1 MDRYLRQFDDL
12 AGIETGN
19 FAVRWMERIIFFFLF
34 LMVVSA
40 PHSIAATQIA
50 WLTGMFL
57 WVIRLFLK
65 PRPRLFRTPLDIAL
79 WAFFGWSV
87 ITSIFSY
94 NPAVSLDR
102 LRGTALFLIFY
113 FVIYNLKNLR
123 AVRFVACALLFSC
136 MVNVV
141 WVPVQ
146 RLLGRGVEIHGLSP
160 DSPLSRIYL
169 ADGTKTNLIDGDTL
183 LTANKKKVHSPE
195 DLVSEI
201 ERNETTAIQF
211 YRPDFDLVVTA
222 RRADLLDGATAVEK
236 LGFTS
241 WKKSHN
247 WRSSGFYGHYA
258 TYAEVMQLIASL
270 ALGLFI
276 GSFLRKGDAAKARRG
291 EEEKRSG
298 GENAV
303 DSDKARSISRL
314 LFSSAPLLLLLTLAG
329 MSLALL
335 LTVTRASQL
344 AFLISAAAMVIMV
357 GNRKLLLGAAAI
369 ILPVAIGGLI
379 FLQQSRQ
386 VGFFDPNDDS
396 IKYRQTMYK
405 DGFRL
410 WTTSPRHFLLGV
422 GMDSVQKYW
431 REWGLYDGGKMAM
444 GHFHSTLLQLLVER
458 GLLALLL
465 YLAMFVVYWKTLWRG
480 LKAVKDEPPPEN
492 GLLGASTWMDRGI
505 LLGCFGGAIGFFA
518 SSVVHYN
525 FGDAEVVMILF
536 LLMGV
541 SVRLTQPKPSLS

>member
-1 MDRYLRQFDDL
+1 MITEYLKQFDHL
-12 AGIETGN
+12 AGIQTEN
-19 FAVRWMERIIFFFLF
+19 FALRWLERVIFFFLV

-57 WVIRLFLK
+57 WVIRLAFK
-65 PRPRLFRTPLDIAL
+65 PRPRLFRTPLDIVL
-79 WAFFGWSV
+79 WAFFGLSV
-87 ITSIFSY
+87 VTSIFSY
-94 NPAVSLDR
+94 DPATSLDR

-113 FVIYNLKNLR
+113 FLIYNLKNLR
-123 AVRFVACALLFSC
+123 ALRFVACAILFSC
-136 MVNVV
+136 MINVV

-146 RLLGRGVEIHGLSP
+146 RLMGRGVEIHGVSP
-160 DSPLSRIYL
+160 ESPLSNIYL
-169 ADGTKTNLIDGDTL
+169 ADGSKASLYDGDTL
-183 LTANKKKVHSPE
+183 LTAGSKKLNTPE
-195 DLVSEI
+195 DVVAAI
-201 ERNETTAIQF
+201 EQAETTKLKF

-222 RRADLLDGATAVEK
+222 RRADLLSGTTAMER

-247 WRSSGFYGHYA
+247 WRSSGFFGHYA

-270 ALGLFI
+270 ALGLFFGAI
-276 GSFLRKGDAAKARRG
+276 LRKRRG
-291 EEEKRSG
+291 EIRGRGDESDRS
-298 GENAV
+298 A
-303 DSDKARSISRL
+303 SPRL
-314 LFSSAPLLLLLTLAG
+314 PLSSTPLLLFLCVSG

-344 AFLISAAAMVIMV
+344 AFLISAAAMVITV

-369 ILPVAIGGLI
+369 ILPVAIGGLF

-396 IKYRQTMYK
+396 IKYRQTMYR

-410 WTTSPRHFLLGV
+410 WTESPRHFLLGV
-422 GMDSVQKYW
+422 GMDSVQKHW
-431 REWGLYDGGKMAM
+431 REWGLYDEGRMAM

-458 GLLALLL
+458 GLFALLL
-465 YLAMFVVYWKTLWRG
+465 YLAMFLIYWKTLWRG
-480 LKAVKDEPPPEN
+480 LKASRDEPPTED
-492 GLLGASTWMDRGI
+492 GLLGNSTWMDRGI

-518 SSVVHYN
+518 SSIVHYN
-525 FGDAEVVMILF
+525 FGDAEVVMVLF

-541 SVRLTQPKPSLS
+541 SVRLTQLTRARVQTRATVE

>member
-1 MDRYLRQFDDL
+1 MESLLQEFDDL
-12 AGIETGN
+12 AGIDTEN
-19 FAVRWMERIIFFFLF
+19 FIARWMDRVIFFFLV
-34 LMVVSA
+34 LMVISM

-57 WVIRLFLK
+57 WVIRLFIK
-65 PRPRLFRTPLDIAL
+65 PRPRLFRTPLDIVL
-79 WAFFGWSV
+79 WAFFLWSV
-87 ITSIFSY
+87 VTSIFSY
-94 NPAVSLDR
+94 DPAVSLDR

-113 FVIYNLKNLR
+113 FVVYNLKNLR
-123 AVRFVACALLFSC
+123 AVRFAACALVFSC

-146 RLLGRGVEIHGLSP
+146 RLMGRGVEIHGVSP
-160 DSPLSRIYL
+160 QSPLSNIYL
-169 ADGTKTNLIDGDTL
+169 ADGSKAALYDGDTL
-183 LTANKKKVHSPE
+183 LTADNKKLNTPDEV
-195 DLVSEI
+195 VAAI
-201 ERNETTAIQF
+201 EKNETTKLKF

-222 RRADLLDGATAVEK
+222 RRDSLLPGSTAMER
-236 LGFTS
+236 LGITS

-247 WRSSGFYGHYA
+247 WRSSGFFGHYA

-276 GSFLRKGDAAKARRG
+276 GSFLRRGDTGAIRRHEEDLSAASPRPRFTA
-291 EEEKRSG
+291 S
-298 GENAV
+298 
-303 DSDKARSISRL
+303 SIL
-314 LFSSAPLLLLLTLAG
+314 LFLALAG

-344 AFLISAAAMVIMV
+344 AFLISAAAMVITV

-386 VGFFDPNDDS
+386 VGFFDPSDDS
-396 IKYRQTMYK
+396 IKYRVTMYK
-405 DGFRL
+405 DGYRL
-410 WTTSPRHFLLGV
+410 WTTDARHFVVGV
-422 GMDSVQKYW
+422 GMDSVQKHW

-444 GHFHSTLLQLLVER
+444 GHFHSTLLQLVVER
-458 GLLALLL
+458 GLFALLL
-465 YLAMFVVYWKTLWRG
+465 YLAMFAIYWKTLWRG
-480 LKAVKDEPPPEN
+480 LKAVRDEPPSEN
-492 GLLGASTWMDRGI
+492 GLFGASTWMDRGI

-525 FGDAEVVMILF
+525 FGDAEVVMALF

-541 SVRLTQPKPSLS
+541 SVRLTQLTGAPASRLQ

>member
-1 MDRYLRQFDDL
+1 
-12 AGIETGN
+12 
-19 FAVRWMERIIFFFLF
+19 LF
-34 LMVVSA
+34 
-40 PHSIAATQIA
+40 I
-50 WLTGMFL
+50 
-57 WVIRLFLK
+57 K
-65 PRPRLFRTPLDIAL
+65 PRPRLFRTPMDTAL
-79 WAFFGWSV
+79 WAFFAWSAV
-87 ITSIFSY
+87 TSFFSYDPPTSI
-94 NPAVSLDR
+94 DR

-113 FVIYNLKNLR
+113 FVIYNLKNIR
-123 AVRFVACALLFSC
+123 AVRFLACALLFSC

-146 RLLGRGVEIHGLSP
+146 RLLGRGVEIHGVAAN
-160 DSPLSRIYL
+160 SPLSNIYL
-169 ADGTKTNLIDGDTL
+169 ADGSKAALYDGDTL
-183 LTANKKKVHSPE
+183 LAANKKKISSPE
-195 DLVSEI
+195 DLVAEI
-201 ERNETTAIQF
+201 ERGETTPVLF

-222 RRADLLDGATAVEK
+222 RKADLLPGNTAMER
-236 LGFTS
+236 LGITS
-241 WKKSHN
+241 WKRSHN

-276 GSFLRKGDAAKARRG
+276 GSILRRRKG
-291 EEEKRSG
+291 EEENGRRG
-298 GENAV
+298 DPV
-303 DSDKARSISRL
+303 IDKPYKNRPSL
-314 LFSSAPLLLLLTLAG
+314 LHSFSPLLLICLAG

-344 AFLISAAAMVIMV
+344 GFLISAAAMVIAV

-410 WTTSPRHFLLGV
+410 WTESPRHFLLGV
-422 GMDSVQKYW
+422 GMDSVQKNW

-465 YLAMFVVYWKTLWRG
+465 YLFMFVVYWRYLWRG
-480 LKAVKDEPPPEN
+480 LKMTKEESPPEA
-492 GLLGASTWMDRGI
+492 GLFGSSGWMDKGI

-525 FGDAEVVMILF
+525 FGDAEVVMVMF

-541 SVRLTQPKPSLS
+541 SVRLTQRTGARAARLH

>member
-1 MDRYLRQFDDL
+1 MESLLQKFDHL
-12 AGIETGN
+12 AGIETEN
-19 FAVRWMERIIFFFLF
+19 FALRWFERVIFFFLM

-57 WVIRLFLK
+57 WVIRLFIK

-79 WAFFGWSV
+79 WAFFLWSV
-87 ITSIFSY
+87 VTSIFSY
-94 NPAVSLDR
+94 DPPVSLDR

-123 AVRFVACALLFSC
+123 AVRFVACALVFSC
-136 MVNVV
+136 MVNVI
-141 WVPVQ
+141 WVPIQ
-146 RLLGRGVEIHGLSP
+146 RALGRGVEIHGTSP
-160 DSPLSRIYL
+160 ESPLSNIYL
-169 ADGTKTNLIDGDTL
+169 ADGSKAALYDGDTL
-183 LTANKKKVHSPE
+183 LTANKKKIYSPE
-195 DLVSEI
+195 DLVAEI

-222 RRADLLDGATAVEK
+222 RRSSLLPGSTAMER
-236 LGFTS
+236 LGITS

-270 ALGLFI
+270 ALGLFV
-276 GSFLRKGDAAKARRG
+276 GALLRRRRG
-291 EEEKRSG
+291 DTETRRRGDGSEG
-298 GENAV
+298 AV
-303 DSDKARSISRL
+303 SPRL
-314 LFSSAPLLLLLTLAG
+314 HFPASLILLLTVLA

-344 AFLISAAAMVIMV
+344 AFLISAAAMVISV
-357 GNRKLLLGAAAI
+357 GNRKLLLGAAAV

-410 WTTSPRHFLLGV
+410 WTESPRHFLVGV
-422 GMDSVQKYW
+422 GMDSIQKNW

-458 GLLALLL
+458 GLPALLL
-465 YLAMFVVYWKTLWRG
+465 YLFMFAVYWKTLSRG
-480 LKAVKDEPPPEN
+480 LKAVTDEPPSED
-492 GLLGASTWMDRGI
+492 GLFGSSTWMDRGI

-525 FGDAEVVMILF
+525 FGDAEVVMVLF

-541 SVRLTQPKPSLS
+541 SVRLTQLRGKP

>member
-1 MDRYLRQFDDL
+1 MTEYLQKFDQL
-12 AGIETGN
+12 AGIDSEN
-19 FAVRWMERIIFFFLF
+19 FIARWMDRVIFFFLV
-34 LMVVSA
+34 LMVVAA

-57 WVIRLFLK
+57 WIIRLFIK
-65 PRPRLFRTPLDIAL
+65 PRPRLFRTPLDIVL
-79 WAFFGWSV
+79 WAFFALSV
-87 ITSIFSY
+87 VTSVFSY
-94 NPAVSLDR
+94 DPAVSLDR

-123 AVRFVACALLFSC
+123 AVRFAACALVFSC
-136 MVNVV
+136 MVNVI

-146 RLLGRGVEIHGLSP
+146 RLIGRGVEIHGVSKE
-160 DSPLSRIYL
+160 SPLSNIYL
-169 ADGTKTNLIDGDTL
+169 ADGSKAALYDGDTL
-183 LTANKKKVHSPE
+183 LTADNKKLKTPE
-195 DLVSEI
+195 DVVAAI
-201 ERNETTAIQF
+201 EQNETTKLKF

-222 RRADLLDGATAVEK
+222 RRDSLLPGSTAIER
-236 LGFTS
+236 LGITS

-247 WRSSGFYGHYA
+247 WRSSGFFGHYA

-276 GSFLRKGDAAKARRG
+276 GSFLRRGDTATRG
-291 EEEKRSG
+291 H
-298 GENAV
+298 GEDISSASPRLPLSV
-303 DSDKARSISRL
+303 SSIL
-314 LFSSAPLLLLLTLAG
+314 LFLALSG

-344 AFLISAAAMVIMV
+344 AFLISAAAMVITV

-386 VGFFDPNDDS
+386 VGFFDPSDDS
-396 IKYRQTMYK
+396 IKYRVTMYK
-405 DGFRL
+405 DGYRL
-410 WTTSPRHFLLGV
+410 WTESPRHFVVGV
-422 GMDSVQKYW
+422 GMDSVQKHW

-444 GHFHSTLLQLLVER
+444 GHFHSTLLQLVVER
-458 GLLALLL
+458 GLFALLL
-465 YLAMFVVYWKTLWRG
+465 YLAMFAIYWKTLWRG
-480 LKAVKDEPPPEN
+480 LKAARDEPPSEN
-492 GLLGASTWMDRGI
+492 GLFGSPTWMDRGI
-505 LLGCFGGAIGFFA
+505 LLGCLGGAIGFFA

-525 FGDAEVVMILF
+525 FGDAEVVMVLF

-541 SVRLTQPKPSLS
+541 SVRLTQLTGAGISNTVRTSNK

>member
-1 MDRYLRQFDDL
+1 MESLLQKFDDL
-12 AGIETGN
+12 AGIEIEN
-19 FAVRWMERIIFFFLF
+19 FALRWFERVIFFFLV

-57 WVIRLFLK
+57 WVIRLFIK

-79 WAFFGWSV
+79 WAFFLWSV
-87 ITSIFSY
+87 VTSIFSY
-94 NPAVSLDR
+94 DPPVSLDR

-123 AVRFVACALLFSC
+123 AVRFAACALIFSC
-136 MVNVV
+136 MVNVI
-141 WVPVQ
+141 WVPIQ
-146 RLLGRGVEIHGLSP
+146 RAMGRGVEIHGTSP
-160 DSPLSRIYL
+160 ESPLSNIYL
-169 ADGTKTNLIDGDTL
+169 ADGSKAALYDGDTL
-183 LTANKKKVHSPE
+183 LTANKKKIYSPE
-195 DLVSEI
+195 DLVAEI
-201 ERNETTAIQF
+201 ERNETTAVQF

-222 RRADLLDGATAVEK
+222 RRSNLLPGSTAMER
-236 LGFTS
+236 LGITS

-270 ALGLFI
+270 ALGLFV
-276 GSFLRKGDAAKARRG
+276 GSFLRRDGGILRSRRG
-291 EEEKRSG
+291 DTGTRG
-298 GENAV
+298 
-303 DSDKARSISRL
+303 L
-314 LFSSAPLLLLLTLAG
+314 PFSSSPLLLFLVLAA

-344 AFLISAAAMVIMV
+344 AFLISAAAMVISV
-357 GNRKLLLGAAAI
+357 GNRKLVLGAAAV

-405 DGFRL
+405 DGYRL
-410 WTTSPRHFLLGV
+410 WTESPRHFLLGV
-422 GMDSVQKYW
+422 GMDSIQKNW
-431 REWGLYDGGKMAM
+431 REWGLYEGGKMAM

-458 GLLALLL
+458 GLPALLL
-465 YLAMFVVYWKTLWRG
+465 YLFMFAVYWKTLWRG
-480 LKAVKDEPPPEN
+480 LKAAPDEPRSEN
-492 GLLGASTWMDRGI
+492 GLFGASTWMDRGI

-525 FGDAEVVMILF
+525 FGDAEVVMVLF

-541 SVRLTQPKPSLS
+541 SVRLTLLTGAQAARLQ